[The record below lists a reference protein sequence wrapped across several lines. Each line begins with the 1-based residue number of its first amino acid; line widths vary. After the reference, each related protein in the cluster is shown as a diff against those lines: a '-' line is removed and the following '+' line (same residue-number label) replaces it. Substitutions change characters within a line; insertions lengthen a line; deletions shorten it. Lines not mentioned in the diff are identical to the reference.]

1 MALRAKVELVNLQG
15 AIKFESLEAALDYV
29 HANASTHA
37 SLANATDIET
47 IFITDNRFV
56 EDAFGATDIDVIHF
70 RKNVA
75 NETETVSDIQRK
87 DFGKNLTEAPQT
99 TDTFVR
105 VVQFSRVFDEPL
117 GVGSRTD
124 KAVGKP
130 ITDQTAV
137 AEDVTK
143 GIGKAPIDELAAI
156 GDFTRTVLYKRVP
169 NENLGTTDVFAK
181 QVAYTR
187 VFNDVVFPTDDLDG
201 EASLQDDQEIA
212 FFKTRTDLA
221 HTADVFARVVSFNR
235 EFSDAT
241 SIAEQAVKG
250 LGKALS
256 DAGAFTDVHSFS
268 FGKALSDTPI
278 FIDTHALDI
287 AKPLTDAGTATDS
300 PAKGVSKP
308 ASDAFGASD
317 VSTVGFGKAQTDPV
331 STADAG
337 SLVSQGYVDNNQYF
351 AEVYVGTSRS
361 F

>member
-1 MALRAKVELVNLQG
+1 MTLRAKVELVNLQG
-15 AIKFESLEAALDYV
+15 AIKFESLEAALK
-29 HANASTHA
+29 HAHLTASANAA
-37 SLANATDIET
+37 LANATNIET
-47 IFITDNRFV
+47 VFITDNRFL
-56 EDAFGATDIDVIHF
+56 EDSFGAADIDVIHF
-70 RKNVA
+70 RKNIA
-75 NETETVSDIQRK
+75 TESSSITDRYAAAVTKPTAEQL
-87 DFGKNLTEAPQT
+87 NT
-99 TDTFVR
+99 TDTFIK
-105 VVQFSRVFDEPL
+105 VVQFSRSFDETL
-117 GVGSRTD
+117 GAASLAT
-124 KAVGKP
+124 KAV
-130 ITDQTAV
+130 
-137 AEDVTK
+137 TK
-143 GIGKAPIDELAAI
+143 ALSEPPQVLEQISKGVGKAPIDELAAI

-169 NENLGTTDVFAK
+169 NENLGITDVFAK

-221 HTADVFARVVSFNR
+221 QVADVFARVVSFNR

-268 FGKALSDTPI
+268 FGKPLSDTSI
-278 FIDTHALDI
+278 FVDTHALSI
-287 AKPLTDAGTATDS
+287 AKPLTDASATTDS
-300 PAKGVSKP
+300 SIKAVSKST
-308 ASDAFGASD
+308 SDASGTTD

-337 SLVSQGYVDNNQYF
+337 SLVSQGYVNNNQYF
-351 AEVYVGTSRS
+351 AEIYVGTSRS